1 MGETQLQIVINAV
14 NNASEGLASVQ
25 DSLSEL
31 STGASEAAS
40 SITESFSTAEQA
52 AINQAQAMAD
62 AWGTATESID
72 ADLEEIVPTTD
83 ELIQALVETNQ
94 QAAAQVAAAWAA
106 SGEVIEAGLDAALSA
121 PFKTLKQLEEEAA
134 AAVTEIDA
142 SMTEIDASAT
152 AGAEKAGADAA
163 EGFGGYFKK
172 MIVGYAL
179 DQIGSFLS
187 GGIDSA
193 IEGASK
199 SKDQIA
205 TITAQIDQ
213 QKASIATND
222 AALMHWVGT
231 TQGVAAAHEK
241 AAANIEAA
249 KVKISELTDQLA
261 TLQTQQ
267 TGIPGQI
274 TDIENAMLG
283 WIGGNKQLEG
293 SLQTFMTT
301 LGPILEAVGS
311 ILIAVTL
318 AKVAFSALGTPLLI
332 LIGIGVAVALLTSIW
347 QAFHSQITSFLEDL
361 NAKTGIVDLFKQSW
375 ESISNTFN
383 ENLKPALEQL
393 WTALQPLEPYLKALG
408 VVIGA
413 TLLGAI
419 ILLTDALTVV
429 VNIFTDILTVGT
441 KVATFFTNVLVGAL
455 NLVKTAVE
463 AISTAV
469 SKVGS
474 VGGAIGGVI
483 STALTS
489 ITHVQDAI
497 ITPGGGV
504 IQTDPADY
512 LIATK
517 TPGALAGGG
526 GSIVININGGYYLD
540 QNAARQ
546 IGDALASSIGRQ
558 LKLKNFT

>member
-1 MGETQLQIVINAV
+1 MGETQLQIVVNAV

-31 STGASEAAS
+31 STGASEAAA
-40 SITESFSTAEQA
+40 SITGSLSAAEQT
-52 AINQAQAMAD
+52 ITEQAQQVAD
-62 AWGTATESID
+62 AWGTAVESID
-72 ADLEEIVPTTD
+72 TDFEDIIPTAYDLIESLADKNV
-83 ELIQALVETNQ
+83 
-94 QAAAQVAAAWAA
+94 QAAVEVAAAWR
-106 SGEVIEAGLDAALSA
+106 EAGTAMEQDL
-121 PFKTLKQLEEEAA
+121 AA
-134 AAVTEIDA
+134 A
-142 SMTEIDASAT
+142 MTEVDTEMVSDATT
-152 AGAEKAGADAA
+152 AGEKAGTAA
-163 EGFGGYFKK
+163 GEGFGGYFKK

-179 DQIGSFLS
+179 DQLGSFLS

-517 TPGALAGGG
+517 TPGALTGGG

-540 QNAARQ
+540 QNAAQQ
-546 IGDALASSIGRQ
+546 IGNALATSIGRQ
-558 LKLKNFT
+558 LKLKNYS